1 MGLPFLS
8 ASSTTLFGSV
18 IHKIVTLTPTN
29 SSQSDTLLVKFHSNR
44 KILINYEKGL
54 LFILTNICLI
64 MFFYISFRADQQRE
78 HLEKQVMVKL

>member
-1 MGLPFLS
+1 MIEYFDINARLYMNYPNLCES
-8 ASSTTLFGSV
+8 N
-18 IHKIVTLTPTN
+18 PTN
-29 SSQSDTLLVKFHSNR
+29 SSQSDTLQVKFHSNR

-54 LFILTNICLI
+54 LFILTNTCLI